1 MPSAGE
7 ALEGTI
13 DMAASPWDQAEV
25 ALGSVRARVATALA
39 GEEEVVLVV
48 LVAAR
53 TLAGGQVQALMA
65 EMGDRPFGLVPLPVG
80 RKGGSWNHHADDKE
94 VVLSVALQAMP
105 AWVAVQ

>member
-1 MPSAGE
+1 MTSAGE

-13 DMAASPWDQAEV
+13 DMAASPWDQAEE
-25 ALGSVRARVATALA
+25 APGTVRARVATALA
-39 GEEEVVLVV
+39 GVEVEVAP
-48 LVAAR
+48 VAAR

-65 EMGDRPFGLVPLPVG
+65 EMGDGPFGLVPLPVG
-80 RKGGSWNHHADDKE
+80 RKGGAWNHHADDKE